1 MTSRNDSASPLAAAT
16 SPTSGKRPRRTV
28 PILRM
33 GLLTAAVLALI
44 GVGLQ
49 PAAAASKP
57 SQVGLVSYVAKSY
70 ARGSHTASLKVSWPS
85 ARHAKKYEVYISR
98 NYSMSKAK
106 KYTTSNRYK
115 TMKGLAPGT
124 DYFVRVRGVNGSKR
138 GSYSNRVGHTTI
150 RQFEIARGATY
161 RIMSYNVCSRVCSG
175 WAGRQPAALQ
185 RVTTF
190 RPDVLAAQ
198 EADNL
203 VIPDG
208 YAQAHYKS
216 GKRLMFNARRFTM
229 DLGAL
234 EPTVLK
240 SVTTGGRCTPTRTW
254 GSYGEVLLGYHGGG
268 CRYGIWAILNDAK
281 TGARTLFVNAHT
293 VAGDNT
299 SRATYRKS
307 EVQELTRQVQAI
319 NPDMLPTIYAGDF
332 NSHKNRK
339 NDYLRGVFNAAGYYD
354 AYDLAQV
361 LFRQH
366 YNSYNDFA
374 TTPKISYKWGDHV
387 DKVWLRPDLGRVLK
401 WQTGS
406 LIAGG
411 KMVKPIPSDHS
422 PVIAD
427 VRIN

>member
-1 MTSRNDSASPLAAAT
+1 
-16 SPTSGKRPRRTV
+16 
-28 PILRM
+28 M

-57 SQVGLVSYVAKSY
+57 GQVGLVSYVEKTYS
-70 ARGSHTASLKVSWPS
+70 RSNHTTSLKVTWPS
-85 ARHAKKYEVYISR
+85 ARRAKKYEVYISK

-106 KYTTSNRYK
+106 KYVTSKRYK
-115 TMKGLAPGT
+115 KITRLS
-124 DYFVRVRGVNGSKR
+124 RGANYYIRIRAVNGSKR
-138 GSYSNRVGHTTI
+138 GAFSNRVGHTTI
-150 RQFEIARGATY
+150 RQFEVARGGTY
-161 RIMSYNVCSRVCSG
+161 RVMSYNVCSRVCSG
-175 WAGRQPAALQ
+175 WPTRQPGALE
-185 RVTTF
+185 RVAKF

-203 VIPDG
+203 AIPAG

-229 DLGAL
+229 DIGAL
-234 EPTVLK
+234 EPTVLPPALP
-240 SVTTGGRCTPTRTW
+240 SANTTRCTPTRTW

-268 CRYGIWAILNDAK
+268 CRYGIWAILNDAQ

-299 SRATYRKS
+299 SRATYRKA
-307 EVQELTRQVQAI
+307 EIQELTRQVQAI
-319 NPDMLPTIYAGDF
+319 NPDALPVVYAGDF
-332 NSHKNRK
+332 NSHKNRS
-339 NDYLRGVFNAAGYYD
+339 NDYLRGVFNAAGYFD

-361 LFRQH
+361 LYRQH
-366 YNSYNDFA
+366 YNSYNDFK

-387 DKVWLRPDLGRVLK
+387 DKVWIRADQGRVTK
-401 WQTGS
+401 WQNGA
-406 LIAGG
+406 LISGN

-422 PVIAD
+422 PIIVD
-427 VRIN
+427 LRIN